1 MRVLITGGSGYLAGL
16 MSHHLQSKGHKVSLA
31 TRDPSG
37 FLGQQSYAKLIEVD
51 WENPQSI
58 SKACEGQDIVIQAA
72 GLGAGASYLDP
83 DKALLVNAIYSERIA
98 ELSKKVG
105 VKKFLYLSTVHAYS
119 ENLNGSYT
127 EDSPTNNP
135 HPYATSHVKGERS
148 ILALASPEFQVVILR
163 MGNVFGRPQGEFGNS
178 RSLVIHDFVTQALA
192 KGSIEI
198 QSPVNTMRN
207 FVPGSYVSELVRVI
221 VELSPDTSIPEI
233 INVAW
238 KESKNLEQVSN
249 QIASLVA
256 RIFGSTPRV
265 LHLVPPK
272 KNQEITLQI
281 SSEIAQGLLKQDS
294 VTFEA
299 ELERLIEFT
308 GASVRHE

>member
-1 MRVLITGGSGYLAGL
+1 
-16 MSHHLQSKGHKVSLA
+16 MSHHLKSKGHQVSLA

-37 FLGQQSYAKLIEVD
+37 FWGQQNEAKLIEID

-58 SKACEGQDIVIQAA
+58 SKACEGQDVVIQAA
-72 GLGAGASYLDP
+72 GLGASASHSDP
-83 DKALLVNAIYSERIA
+83 DKAILVNAIYPERIA
-98 ELSKKVG
+98 ELAKKVG

-119 ENLNGSYT
+119 ENLNGSYS

-135 HPYATSHVKGERS
+135 HPYATSHVKGEKS
-148 ILALASPEFQVVILR
+148 IRDLASPEFQVIILR

-178 RSLVIHDFVTQALA
+178 RSLVIHDFVIQALS

-207 FVPGSYVSELVRVI
+207 FVPGSYVSELIRVI
-221 VELSPDTSIPEI
+221 VELSPDTPIPKI

-238 KESKNLEQVSN
+238 KDSKNLEQVCN
-249 QIASLVA
+249 QIASLVT
-256 RIFGSTPRV
+256 RNFGFPPTV
-265 LHLVPPK
+265 LHQVPPK
-272 KNQEITLQI
+272 KNEEMTLQI